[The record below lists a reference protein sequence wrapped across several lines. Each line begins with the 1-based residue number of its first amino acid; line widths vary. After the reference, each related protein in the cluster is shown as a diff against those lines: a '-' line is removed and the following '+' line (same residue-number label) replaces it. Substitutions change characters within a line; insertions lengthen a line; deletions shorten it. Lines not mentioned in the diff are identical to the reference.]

1 MVARAHVLLPTTQM
15 PNSWSSLVVV
25 ATLLAACGDSDVGKD
40 GKAVGASCTT
50 AGGASGTCADGS
62 KCVVDSDFP
71 DGSCVKDCVAQADC
85 PDGAACIQEN
95 DGICVLEC
103 SDPSDCRE
111 GYNCVEKSTLDPAGS
126 AKVCI
131 LQ

>member
-1 MVARAHVLLPTTQM
+1 M
-15 PNSWSSLVVV
+15 PNSWSSLLVVT
-25 ATLLAACGDSDVGKD
+25 ALLAACGSDSDVGKD
-40 GKAVGASCTT
+40 GQVVGASCTT
-50 AGGASGTCADGS
+50 SGGASGSCADGS
-62 KCVVDSDFP
+62 KCVVDTDFP
-71 DGSCVKDCVAQADC
+71 EGSCVKDCVAQVDC

-95 DGICVLEC
+95 GGICVLEC
-103 SDPSDCRE
+103 DDASDCRD